1 MDFTSYRRSARKTA
15 PEEPLAALYPHDVNM
30 YRISPKNEI
39 SIFEFEEIALGRLKL
54 LRIIEQAAP
63 KGNKLYSDQW
73 KTCIK
78 DDLTKAGLKKYVR
91 LMGGTS
97 GTSDLDYQARRADY
111 ISHFILR
118 LAYCRSEQLRRWFLS
133 RELEWFWIRFTA
145 QSREG
150 VRNFL
155 RIFKFSHSPISEDEK
170 NSLRHELEASTM
182 GLHVFDTT
190 EFYKVPFTE
199 VCSLVKGRKVFI
211 KAGFAY
217 IPSSELVVCIQSKF
231 RAELSEELTWYSH
244 RVHLF
249 DDERIAPLL
258 ANFHNIHTGQSYTIR
273 QNQES
278 VDPANLD
285 VYSKK
290 HFPPCMKHLH
300 EVLRAEHHHKHK
312 ARLTYGLFLKA
323 IGLLYED
330 ALKFWRDEFTRKM
343 DLNQFEKNYVYNIK
357 HMYGLVG
364 KRVSYSPYSCI
375 KIITS
380 SVGPGEHHGCPFKHW
395 DAGLVKQKAIE
406 CGVSLEGANE
416 IKELATNGHYQLAC
430 GKYFEYT
437 HGKAPESG
445 INHPNQYF
453 EESMKI
459 EKEASG
465 NKK

>member
-1 MDFTSYRRSARKTA
+1 MDFTSYRRTVRKA
-15 PEEPLAALYPHDVNM
+15 IAEEPLSELYPHDVSM
-30 YRISPKNEI
+30 YRESPKSEI
-39 SIFEFEEIALGRLKL
+39 SILEFEQIALDRLKL

-63 KGNKLYSDQW
+63 KGNRLYSDQW

-78 DDLTKAGLKKYVR
+78 DDLAKAGLKKYVR

-97 GTSDLDYQARRADY
+97 GTSDLDYQARKADY
-111 ISHFILR
+111 LSHFILR

-150 VRNFL
+150 VKNFL
-155 RIFKFSHSPISEDEK
+155 RLYKFSYTPISEEEK
-170 NSLRHELEASTM
+170 VSLRHELEASTA
-182 GLHVFDTT
+182 GLILFEET
-190 EFYKVPFTE
+190 EFFKVPFTE
-199 VCSLVKGRKVFI
+199 VCSLVRGRKVFL

-244 RVHLF
+244 RIHLF
-249 DDERIAPLL
+249 DDERIGPLL
-258 ANFHNIHTGQSYTIR
+258 SNFHNLHTGQNYR
-273 QNQES
+273 VRENHES
-278 VDPANLD
+278 VDPADLD
-285 VYSKK
+285 AYAKK
-290 HFPPCMKHLH
+290 HFPLCMKHMH
-300 EVLRAEHHHKHK
+300 EVLRSEHHHKHQG
-312 ARLTYGLFLKA
+312 RLTYGLFLKA

-330 ALKFWRDEFTRKM
+330 ALKFWRDEFTKKM
-343 DLNQFEKNYVYNIK
+343 DLNQFEKGYVYNIK

-364 KRVSYSPYSCI
+364 KRASYSPYSCV

-395 DAGLVKQKAIE
+395 DVNLVKQKVIE
-406 CGVSLEGANE
+406 CGVSVDGANE
-416 IKELATNGHYQLAC
+416 IKQLVSDGHYQLAC

-437 HGKAPESG
+437 HGKALGNG

-453 EESMKI
+453 EESMNI
-459 EKEASG
+459 EKGASG